1 MFFNIK
7 YRMYFEKMMY
17 TSSPAM
23 NGLNI
28 HVHVLSCAGP
38 PRTVQNFRQVKIC
51 RQLTERAYILCLDI
65 KLPHAF
71 PLYGSNYSCDFFQR
85 KHRDVYL
92 TMNHPTSN
100 SKNNNASEKQLV
112 TDMALL

>member
-1 MFFNIK
+1 MQ
-7 YRMYFEKMMY
+7 
-17 TSSPAM
+17 A
-23 NGLNI
+23 
-28 HVHVLSCAGP
+28 AGI
-38 PRTVQNFRQVKIC
+38 VQVEIC
-51 RQLTERAYILCLDI
+51 RQLTKRAYPCLDI

-71 PLYGSNYSCDFFQR
+71 PLYGSNYSCDLFQR

-92 TMNHPTSN
+92 TMNHPTSD